1 MRTIREQAFA
11 DTECKTVIL
20 SPGIHEVEKWA
31 FRNSRLEQLYIYD
44 DLEKISDYAFQDC
57 DMLRTLHINSIEAP
71 AYSGNYFDTF
81 QDKYDRLLSLKDKKK
96 IVLFSGSSTRFGY
109 DSAMLDQAFPDYEV
123 VNMGV
128 FAYSPALPQLE
139 LIRSCM
145 KEGDILL
152 DSPEFD
158 AANRQFCYQ
167 KELDYATFA
176 MMESNYDAFADL
188 DLREYAQ
195 VFTAFSAYQTARQDI
210 ERKNYDVCASDYDED
225 GNEVEEPS
233 YNEYGDYVVYRPNST
248 SEKPIYGLPVNY
260 TVNAFPKETYI
271 DSANAEFQKFIGEF
285 AASLCWQIY
294 YYMTNARGMH
304 GEFWRWAELIVVY
317 AVIFTIL
324 ALIELS
330 LKKDLEEIHITR
342 RELLVV
348 IIIATSVFAMSNLSY
363 LDQDGLFSGSFVM
376 DIFIIRTLVDLS
388 GIAVLYAYHVQVKEI
403 QIRFEKDTLRN
414 IMEMQ
419 YKNYQLS
426 KENIDMVNQK
436 YHDLKHQ
443 INLLKTQSYA
453 QAGKSTSYL
462 EKMERE
468 IRVYETQNK
477 TGNPILD
484 AVLTNK
490 ALLCQNKE
498 IELKFIV
505 DGGALSFMED
515 MDVSA
520 LFGNM
525 LDNAIESAQK
535 QQEKQKRLIWLYVT
549 REKQFVRI
557 RTENYCDE
565 KIQFKNGMP
574 VTTKKDR
581 RLHGYGMK
589 SIKSTVEKYNGSVVA
604 AQENN
609 WFELKILLPA
619 AM

>member
-1 MRTIREQAFA
+1 MNTAEVLNTPGYYYAIAYALSVFVITCTNERKIGRWKLAVVSCAQFA
-11 DTECKTVIL
+11 LLLFFMTVTDGVRQELFVPSMSLIVL
-20 SPGIHEVEKWA
+20 LLLG
-31 FRNSRLEQLYIYD
+31 YIYICND
-44 DLEKISDYAFQDC
+44 
-57 DMLRTLHINSIEAP
+57 
-71 AYSGNYFDTF
+71 
-81 QDKYDRLLSLKDKKK
+81 
-96 IVLFSGSSTRFGY
+96 FS
-109 DSAMLDQAFPDYEV
+109 
-123 VNMGV
+123 
-128 FAYSPALPQLE
+128 
-139 LIRSCM
+139 
-145 KEGDILL
+145 
-152 DSPEFD
+152 
-158 AANRQFCYQ
+158 
-167 KELDYATFA
+167 
-176 MMESNYDAFADL
+176 
-188 DLREYAQ
+188 LREAGFYF
-195 VFTAFSAYQTARQDI
+195 VKAFI
-210 ERKNYDVCASDYDED
+210 N
-225 GNEVEEPS
+225 
-233 YNEYGDYVVYRPNST
+233 
-248 SEKPIYGLPVNY
+248 
-260 TVNAFPKETYI
+260 
-271 DSANAEFQKFIGEF
+271 GEF

-294 YYMTNARGMH
+294 YYLRYVRGIQ
-304 GEFWRWAELIVVY
+304 GELLKWVELILVY

-324 ALIELS
+324 ALMELN
-330 LKKDLEEIHITR
+330 LKKDLEELHITR

-348 IIIATSVFAMSNLSY
+348 IIIAASVFAMSNLSY
-363 LDQDGLFSGSFVM
+363 LDQNGLFSGTFVM

-403 QIRFEKDTLRN
+403 QIRFEKDTLHN

-443 INLLKTQSYA
+443 INLLKTQAYV
-453 QAGKSTSYL
+453 GKSTSYL

-477 TGNPILD
+477 TGNQILD

-490 ALLCQNKE
+490 AMICQNKE

-525 LDNAIESAQK
+525 LDNAIESAEK

-549 REKQFVRI
+549 KEKQFVRI

-565 KIQFKNGMP
+565 KIRFKNGMP

-581 RLHGYGMK
+581 CLHGYGMK
-589 SIKSTVEKYNGSVVA
+589 SIKSTVEKYHGSVVA

-619 AM
+619 GG

>member
-1 MRTIREQAFA
+1 MNTAEVLNTPGYYYAIAYALSVLVIICTNERKIGRWKLAAVSCAQFA
-11 DTECKTVIL
+11 LLLFFMTLTDGVRQELFIP
-20 SPGIHEVEKWA
+20 S
-31 FRNSRLEQLYIYD
+31 
-44 DLEKISDYAFQDC
+44 
-57 DMLRTLHINSIEAP
+57 MLL
-71 AYSGNYFDTF
+71 
-81 QDKYDRLLSLKDKKK
+81 
-96 IVLFSGSSTRFGY
+96 IVG
-109 DSAMLDQAFPDYEV
+109 
-123 VNMGV
+123 
-128 FAYSPALPQLE
+128 
-139 LIRSCM
+139 
-145 KEGDILL
+145 ILL
-152 DSPEFD
+152 GSIYICNDFSPREAGFY
-158 AANRQFCYQ
+158 CV
-167 KELDYATFA
+167 K
-176 MMESNYDAFADL
+176 AF
-188 DLREYAQ
+188 
-195 VFTAFSAYQTARQDI
+195 I
-210 ERKNYDVCASDYDED
+210 N
-225 GNEVEEPS
+225 
-233 YNEYGDYVVYRPNST
+233 
-248 SEKPIYGLPVNY
+248 
-260 TVNAFPKETYI
+260 
-271 DSANAEFQKFIGEF
+271 GEF
-285 AASLCWQIY
+285 AASMCWQVY
-294 YYMTNARGMH
+294 YYLTYARGIH
-304 GEFWRWAELIVVY
+304 GEQLRWIELILVY
-317 AVIFTIL
+317 AVIFAVLT
-324 ALIELS
+324 LIELS
-330 LKKDLEEIHITR
+330 LKKDLEELHITR

-348 IIIATSVFAMSNLSY
+348 IIIAASVFAMSNLSY

-443 INLLKTQSYA
+443 INLLKTQSYT
-453 QAGKSTSYL
+453 GKSTSYL

-477 TGNPILD
+477 TGNQILD

-490 ALLCQNKE
+490 AMICQNKE

-505 DGGALSFMED
+505 DGKALSFMED

-525 LDNAIESAQK
+525 LDNAIESAERQR
-535 QQEKQKRLIWLYVT
+535 EKQKRLIWLYVT

-589 SIKSTVEKYNGSVVA
+589 SIKSTVEKYHGSVVT

-619 AM
+619 GK

>member
-1 MRTIREQAFA
+1 MNTAEVLNTPGYYYAIAYALSVFVITCTNERKIGRWKLAAVSCAQFA
-11 DTECKTVIL
+11 LLLFFMTVTDGVRQELFVPSMLLIVL
-20 SPGIHEVEKWA
+20 LLLG
-31 FRNSRLEQLYIYD
+31 YIYICND
-44 DLEKISDYAFQDC
+44 
-57 DMLRTLHINSIEAP
+57 
-71 AYSGNYFDTF
+71 
-81 QDKYDRLLSLKDKKK
+81 
-96 IVLFSGSSTRFGY
+96 FS
-109 DSAMLDQAFPDYEV
+109 
-123 VNMGV
+123 
-128 FAYSPALPQLE
+128 
-139 LIRSCM
+139 
-145 KEGDILL
+145 
-152 DSPEFD
+152 
-158 AANRQFCYQ
+158 
-167 KELDYATFA
+167 
-176 MMESNYDAFADL
+176 
-188 DLREYAQ
+188 LREAGFYF
-195 VFTAFSAYQTARQDI
+195 VKAFI
-210 ERKNYDVCASDYDED
+210 N
-225 GNEVEEPS
+225 
-233 YNEYGDYVVYRPNST
+233 
-248 SEKPIYGLPVNY
+248 
-260 TVNAFPKETYI
+260 
-271 DSANAEFQKFIGEF
+271 GEF

-294 YYMTNARGMH
+294 YYLRYVRGIQ
-304 GEFWRWAELIVVY
+304 GELLKWVELILVY

-324 ALIELS
+324 ALMELN
-330 LKKDLEEIHITR
+330 LKKDLEELHITR

-348 IIIATSVFAMSNLSY
+348 IIIAASVFAMSNLSY
-363 LDQDGLFSGSFVM
+363 LDQNGLFSGTFVM

-403 QIRFEKDTLRN
+403 QIRFEKDTLHN

-443 INLLKTQSYA
+443 INLLKTQVYV
-453 QAGKSTSYL
+453 GKSTSYL

-477 TGNPILD
+477 TGNQILD

-490 ALLCQNKE
+490 AMICQNKE

-525 LDNAIESAQK
+525 LDNAIESAEK

-549 REKQFVRI
+549 KEKQFVRI

-565 KIQFKNGMP
+565 KIRFKNGMP

-589 SIKSTVEKYNGSVVA
+589 SIKSTVEKYHGSVVA

-619 AM
+619 GG

>member
-1 MRTIREQAFA
+1 MNTAEVLNTPGYYYAIAYALSVFVITCTNERKIGRWKLAVVSCAQFA
-11 DTECKTVIL
+11 LLLFFMTVTDGVRQELFVPSMLLIVL
-20 SPGIHEVEKWA
+20 LLLG
-31 FRNSRLEQLYIYD
+31 YIYICND
-44 DLEKISDYAFQDC
+44 
-57 DMLRTLHINSIEAP
+57 
-71 AYSGNYFDTF
+71 
-81 QDKYDRLLSLKDKKK
+81 
-96 IVLFSGSSTRFGY
+96 FS
-109 DSAMLDQAFPDYEV
+109 
-123 VNMGV
+123 
-128 FAYSPALPQLE
+128 
-139 LIRSCM
+139 
-145 KEGDILL
+145 
-152 DSPEFD
+152 
-158 AANRQFCYQ
+158 
-167 KELDYATFA
+167 
-176 MMESNYDAFADL
+176 
-188 DLREYAQ
+188 LREAGFYF
-195 VFTAFSAYQTARQDI
+195 VKAFI
-210 ERKNYDVCASDYDED
+210 N
-225 GNEVEEPS
+225 
-233 YNEYGDYVVYRPNST
+233 
-248 SEKPIYGLPVNY
+248 
-260 TVNAFPKETYI
+260 
-271 DSANAEFQKFIGEF
+271 GEF

-294 YYMTNARGMH
+294 YYLRYVRGIQ
-304 GEFWRWAELIVVY
+304 GELLKWVELILVY

-324 ALIELS
+324 ALMELN
-330 LKKDLEEIHITR
+330 LKKDLEELHITR
-342 RELLVV
+342 RELRVV
-348 IIIATSVFAMSNLSY
+348 IIIAASVFAMSNLSY
-363 LDQDGLFSGSFVM
+363 LDQNGLFSGTFVM

-403 QIRFEKDTLRN
+403 QIRFEKDTLHN

-443 INLLKTQSYA
+443 INLLKTQAYV
-453 QAGKSTSYL
+453 GKSTSYL

-477 TGNPILD
+477 TGNQILD

-490 ALLCQNKE
+490 AMICQNKE

-525 LDNAIESAQK
+525 LDNAIESAEK

-549 REKQFVRI
+549 KEKQFVRI

-565 KIQFKNGMP
+565 KVRFKNGMP

-589 SIKSTVEKYNGSVVA
+589 SIKSTVEKYHGSVVA

-609 WFELKILLPA
+609 WFELKILLPPGA
-619 AM
+619 

>member
-1 MRTIREQAFA
+1 MNTAEVLNTPGYYYAIAYALSVFVITCTNERKIGRWKLAVVSCAQFA
-11 DTECKTVIL
+11 LLLFFMTVTDGVRQELFVPSMLLIVL
-20 SPGIHEVEKWA
+20 LLLG
-31 FRNSRLEQLYIYD
+31 YIYICND
-44 DLEKISDYAFQDC
+44 
-57 DMLRTLHINSIEAP
+57 
-71 AYSGNYFDTF
+71 
-81 QDKYDRLLSLKDKKK
+81 
-96 IVLFSGSSTRFGY
+96 FS
-109 DSAMLDQAFPDYEV
+109 
-123 VNMGV
+123 
-128 FAYSPALPQLE
+128 
-139 LIRSCM
+139 
-145 KEGDILL
+145 
-152 DSPEFD
+152 
-158 AANRQFCYQ
+158 
-167 KELDYATFA
+167 
-176 MMESNYDAFADL
+176 
-188 DLREYAQ
+188 LREAGFYF
-195 VFTAFSAYQTARQDI
+195 VKAFI
-210 ERKNYDVCASDYDED
+210 N
-225 GNEVEEPS
+225 
-233 YNEYGDYVVYRPNST
+233 
-248 SEKPIYGLPVNY
+248 
-260 TVNAFPKETYI
+260 
-271 DSANAEFQKFIGEF
+271 GEF

-294 YYMTNARGMH
+294 YYLRYIRGIQ
-304 GEFWRWAELIVVY
+304 GELLKWVELILVY

-324 ALIELS
+324 ALMELN
-330 LKKDLEEIHITR
+330 LKKDLEELHITR

-348 IIIATSVFAMSNLSY
+348 IIIAASVFAMSNLSY
-363 LDQDGLFSGSFVM
+363 LDQNGLFSGTFVM

-403 QIRFEKDTLRN
+403 QIRFEKETLHN

-426 KENIDMVNQK
+426 KENIDMVNRK

-443 INLLKTQSYA
+443 INLLKTQAYV
-453 QAGKSTSYL
+453 GKSTSYL

-477 TGNPILD
+477 TGNQILD

-490 ALLCQNKE
+490 AMICQNKE

-525 LDNAIESAQK
+525 LDNAIESAEK
-535 QQEKQKRLIWLYVT
+535 QREKQKRLIWLYVT
-549 REKQFVRI
+549 KEKQFVRI

-589 SIKSTVEKYNGSVVA
+589 SIKSTVEKYHGSVVA

-619 AM
+619 GG

>member
-1 MRTIREQAFA
+1 MNTAEVLNTPGYYYAIAYALSVFVITCTNERKIGRWKLAVVSCAQFA
-11 DTECKTVIL
+11 LLLFFMTVTDGVRQELFVPSMLLIVL
-20 SPGIHEVEKWA
+20 LLLG
-31 FRNSRLEQLYIYD
+31 YIYICND
-44 DLEKISDYAFQDC
+44 
-57 DMLRTLHINSIEAP
+57 
-71 AYSGNYFDTF
+71 
-81 QDKYDRLLSLKDKKK
+81 
-96 IVLFSGSSTRFGY
+96 FS
-109 DSAMLDQAFPDYEV
+109 
-123 VNMGV
+123 
-128 FAYSPALPQLE
+128 
-139 LIRSCM
+139 
-145 KEGDILL
+145 
-152 DSPEFD
+152 
-158 AANRQFCYQ
+158 
-167 KELDYATFA
+167 
-176 MMESNYDAFADL
+176 
-188 DLREYAQ
+188 LREAGFYF
-195 VFTAFSAYQTARQDI
+195 VKAFI
-210 ERKNYDVCASDYDED
+210 N
-225 GNEVEEPS
+225 
-233 YNEYGDYVVYRPNST
+233 
-248 SEKPIYGLPVNY
+248 
-260 TVNAFPKETYI
+260 
-271 DSANAEFQKFIGEF
+271 GEF

-294 YYMTNARGMH
+294 YYLRYVRGMQ
-304 GEFWRWAELIVVY
+304 GELLKWVELILVY

-324 ALIELS
+324 ALMELN
-330 LKKDLEEIHITR
+330 LKKDLEELHITR

-348 IIIATSVFAMSNLSY
+348 IIIAASVFAMSNLSY
-363 LDQDGLFSGSFVM
+363 LDQNGLFSGTFVM

-403 QIRFEKDTLRN
+403 QIRFEKETLHN

-426 KENIDMVNQK
+426 KENIDMVNRK

-443 INLLKTQSYA
+443 INLLKTQAYV
-453 QAGKSTSYL
+453 GKSTSYL

-477 TGNPILD
+477 TGNQILD

-490 ALLCQNKE
+490 AMICQNKE

-525 LDNAIESAQK
+525 LDNAIESAEK

-549 REKQFVRI
+549 KEKQFVRI

-565 KIQFKNGMP
+565 KIRFKNGMP

-589 SIKSTVEKYNGSVVA
+589 SIKSTVEKYHGSVVA

-619 AM
+619 GG

>member
-1 MRTIREQAFA
+1 MNTAEVLNTPGYYYAIAYALSVFVITCTNERKIGRWKLAAVSCAQFA
-11 DTECKTVIL
+11 LLLFFMTVTDGVRQELFVPSMLLIVL
-20 SPGIHEVEKWA
+20 LLLG
-31 FRNSRLEQLYIYD
+31 YIYICND
-44 DLEKISDYAFQDC
+44 
-57 DMLRTLHINSIEAP
+57 
-71 AYSGNYFDTF
+71 
-81 QDKYDRLLSLKDKKK
+81 
-96 IVLFSGSSTRFGY
+96 FS
-109 DSAMLDQAFPDYEV
+109 
-123 VNMGV
+123 
-128 FAYSPALPQLE
+128 
-139 LIRSCM
+139 
-145 KEGDILL
+145 
-152 DSPEFD
+152 
-158 AANRQFCYQ
+158 
-167 KELDYATFA
+167 
-176 MMESNYDAFADL
+176 
-188 DLREYAQ
+188 LREAGFYF
-195 VFTAFSAYQTARQDI
+195 VKAFI
-210 ERKNYDVCASDYDED
+210 N
-225 GNEVEEPS
+225 
-233 YNEYGDYVVYRPNST
+233 
-248 SEKPIYGLPVNY
+248 
-260 TVNAFPKETYI
+260 
-271 DSANAEFQKFIGEF
+271 GEF

-294 YYMTNARGMH
+294 YYLRYVRGIQ
-304 GEFWRWAELIVVY
+304 GELLKWVELIFVY

-324 ALIELS
+324 ALMELN
-330 LKKDLEEIHITR
+330 LKKDLEELHITR

-348 IIIATSVFAMSNLSY
+348 IIIAASVFAMSNLSY
-363 LDQDGLFSGSFVM
+363 LDQNGLFSGTFVM

-403 QIRFEKDTLRN
+403 QIRFEKDTLHN

-443 INLLKTQSYA
+443 INLLKTQAYV
-453 QAGKSTSYL
+453 GKSTSYL

-477 TGNPILD
+477 TGNQILD

-490 ALLCQNKE
+490 AMICQNKE

-525 LDNAIESAQK
+525 LDNAIESAEK

-549 REKQFVRI
+549 KEKQFVRI

-565 KIQFKNGMP
+565 KVRFKNGMP

-581 RLHGYGMK
+581 CLHGYGMK
-589 SIKSTVEKYNGSVVA
+589 SIKSTVEKYHGSVVA

-619 AM
+619 GG

>member
-1 MRTIREQAFA
+1 MNTAEVLNTPGYYYAIAYALSVFVIACTNERKLGRWKLAAVSCVQFA
-11 DTECKTVIL
+11 LLLFFMTETDGVRQELVIPSMMVIVGL
-20 SPGIHEVEKWA
+20 LLG
-31 FRNSRLEQLYIYD
+31 YIYICND
-44 DLEKISDYAFQDC
+44 FSFREAGFYCVKAF
-57 DMLRTLHINSIEAP
+57 IN
-71 AYSGNYFDTF
+71 
-81 QDKYDRLLSLKDKKK
+81 
-96 IVLFSGSSTRFGY
+96 
-109 DSAMLDQAFPDYEV
+109 
-123 VNMGV
+123 
-128 FAYSPALPQLE
+128 
-139 LIRSCM
+139 
-145 KEGDILL
+145 
-152 DSPEFD
+152 
-158 AANRQFCYQ
+158 
-167 KELDYATFA
+167 
-176 MMESNYDAFADL
+176 
-188 DLREYAQ
+188 
-195 VFTAFSAYQTARQDI
+195 
-210 ERKNYDVCASDYDED
+210 
-225 GNEVEEPS
+225 
-233 YNEYGDYVVYRPNST
+233 
-248 SEKPIYGLPVNY
+248 
-260 TVNAFPKETYI
+260 
-271 DSANAEFQKFIGEF
+271 GEF
-285 AASLCWQIY
+285 AASMCWQIY
-294 YYMTNARGMH
+294 YYLRYVRGMR
-304 GEFWRWAELIVVY
+304 GEHWRWVELVLVY
-317 AVIFTIL
+317 AVIFAIL
-324 ALIELS
+324 TLIELN
-330 LKKDLEEIHITR
+330 LKKDLEELHITR

-348 IIIATSVFAMSNLSY
+348 IIIAASVFAMSNLSY
-363 LDQDGLFSGSFVM
+363 LDQNGLFSGSFVM

-388 GIAVLYAYHVQVKEI
+388 GIAVLYAYHIQVKEV
-403 QIRFEKDTLRN
+403 QIRFEKDALHN

-443 INLLKTQSYA
+443 INILKTQSYT
-453 QAGKSTSYL
+453 GKSTSYL

-477 TGNPILD
+477 TGNQILD

-490 ALLCQNKE
+490 AMICQNKE

-505 DGGALSFMED
+505 DGEALSFMDD

-525 LDNAIESAQK
+525 LDNAIESAEK

-565 KIQFKNGMP
+565 KIYFKNGMP

-619 AM
+619 GR

>member
-1 MRTIREQAFA
+1 MNTAEVLNTPGYYYAIAYALSVFVITCTNERKIGRWKLAVVSCAQFA
-11 DTECKTVIL
+11 LLLFFMTVTDGVRQELFVPSMLLIVL
-20 SPGIHEVEKWA
+20 LLLG
-31 FRNSRLEQLYIYD
+31 YIYICND
-44 DLEKISDYAFQDC
+44 
-57 DMLRTLHINSIEAP
+57 
-71 AYSGNYFDTF
+71 
-81 QDKYDRLLSLKDKKK
+81 
-96 IVLFSGSSTRFGY
+96 FS
-109 DSAMLDQAFPDYEV
+109 
-123 VNMGV
+123 
-128 FAYSPALPQLE
+128 
-139 LIRSCM
+139 
-145 KEGDILL
+145 
-152 DSPEFD
+152 
-158 AANRQFCYQ
+158 
-167 KELDYATFA
+167 
-176 MMESNYDAFADL
+176 
-188 DLREYAQ
+188 LREAGFYF
-195 VFTAFSAYQTARQDI
+195 VKAFI
-210 ERKNYDVCASDYDED
+210 N
-225 GNEVEEPS
+225 
-233 YNEYGDYVVYRPNST
+233 
-248 SEKPIYGLPVNY
+248 
-260 TVNAFPKETYI
+260 
-271 DSANAEFQKFIGEF
+271 GEF

-294 YYMTNARGMH
+294 YYLRYVRGIQ
-304 GEFWRWAELIVVY
+304 GELLKWVELILVY

-324 ALIELS
+324 ALMELN
-330 LKKDLEEIHITR
+330 LKKDLEELHITR
-342 RELLVV
+342 RELRVV
-348 IIIATSVFAMSNLSY
+348 IIIAASVFAMSNLSY
-363 LDQDGLFSGSFVM
+363 LDQHGLFSGTFVM

-403 QIRFEKDTLRN
+403 QIRFEKDTLHN

-443 INLLKTQSYA
+443 INLLKTQAYV
-453 QAGKSTSYL
+453 GKSTSYL

-477 TGNPILD
+477 TGNQILD

-490 ALLCQNKE
+490 AMICQNKE

-525 LDNAIESAQK
+525 LDNAIESAEK
-535 QQEKQKRLIWLYVT
+535 QREKQKRLIWLYVT
-549 REKQFVRI
+549 KEKQFVRI

-565 KIQFKNGMP
+565 KIRFKNGMP

-589 SIKSTVEKYNGSVVA
+589 SIKSTVEKYHGSVVA

-619 AM
+619 GA

>member
-1 MRTIREQAFA
+1 MNTAEVLNTPGYYYAIAYALSVFVITCTNERKIGRWKLAVVSCAQFA
-11 DTECKTVIL
+11 LLLFFMTVTDGVRQELFVPSMLLIVL
-20 SPGIHEVEKWA
+20 LLLG
-31 FRNSRLEQLYIYD
+31 YIYICND
-44 DLEKISDYAFQDC
+44 
-57 DMLRTLHINSIEAP
+57 
-71 AYSGNYFDTF
+71 
-81 QDKYDRLLSLKDKKK
+81 
-96 IVLFSGSSTRFGY
+96 FS
-109 DSAMLDQAFPDYEV
+109 
-123 VNMGV
+123 
-128 FAYSPALPQLE
+128 
-139 LIRSCM
+139 
-145 KEGDILL
+145 
-152 DSPEFD
+152 
-158 AANRQFCYQ
+158 
-167 KELDYATFA
+167 
-176 MMESNYDAFADL
+176 
-188 DLREYAQ
+188 LREAGFYF
-195 VFTAFSAYQTARQDI
+195 VKAFI
-210 ERKNYDVCASDYDED
+210 N
-225 GNEVEEPS
+225 
-233 YNEYGDYVVYRPNST
+233 
-248 SEKPIYGLPVNY
+248 
-260 TVNAFPKETYI
+260 
-271 DSANAEFQKFIGEF
+271 GEF

-294 YYMTNARGMH
+294 YYLRYIRGIQ
-304 GEFWRWAELIVVY
+304 GELLKWVELILVY

-324 ALIELS
+324 ALMELN
-330 LKKDLEEIHITR
+330 LKKDLEELHITR

-348 IIIATSVFAMSNLSY
+348 IIIAASVFAMSNLSY
-363 LDQDGLFSGSFVM
+363 LDQNGLFSGTFVM

-403 QIRFEKDTLRN
+403 QIRFEKETLHN

-443 INLLKTQSYA
+443 INLLKTQAYV
-453 QAGKSTSYL
+453 GKSTSYL

-477 TGNPILD
+477 TGNQILD

-490 ALLCQNKE
+490 AMICQNKE

-525 LDNAIESAQK
+525 LDNAIESAEK

-549 REKQFVRI
+549 KEKQFVRI

-565 KIQFKNGMP
+565 KIRFKNGMP

-589 SIKSTVEKYNGSVVA
+589 SIKSTVEKYHGSVVA

-619 AM
+619 GA

>member
-1 MRTIREQAFA
+1 MNTAEVLNTPGYYYAIAYALSVFVITCTNERKIGRWKLAVVSCAQFA
-11 DTECKTVIL
+11 LLLFFMTVTDGVRQELFVPSMLLIVL
-20 SPGIHEVEKWA
+20 LLLG
-31 FRNSRLEQLYIYD
+31 YIYICND
-44 DLEKISDYAFQDC
+44 
-57 DMLRTLHINSIEAP
+57 
-71 AYSGNYFDTF
+71 
-81 QDKYDRLLSLKDKKK
+81 
-96 IVLFSGSSTRFGY
+96 FS
-109 DSAMLDQAFPDYEV
+109 
-123 VNMGV
+123 
-128 FAYSPALPQLE
+128 
-139 LIRSCM
+139 
-145 KEGDILL
+145 
-152 DSPEFD
+152 
-158 AANRQFCYQ
+158 
-167 KELDYATFA
+167 
-176 MMESNYDAFADL
+176 
-188 DLREYAQ
+188 LREAGFYF
-195 VFTAFSAYQTARQDI
+195 VKAFI
-210 ERKNYDVCASDYDED
+210 N
-225 GNEVEEPS
+225 
-233 YNEYGDYVVYRPNST
+233 
-248 SEKPIYGLPVNY
+248 
-260 TVNAFPKETYI
+260 
-271 DSANAEFQKFIGEF
+271 GEF

-294 YYMTNARGMH
+294 YYLRYVRGIQ
-304 GEFWRWAELIVVY
+304 GELLKWVELILVY

-324 ALIELS
+324 ALMELN
-330 LKKDLEEIHITR
+330 LKKDLEELHITR

-348 IIIATSVFAMSNLSY
+348 IIIAASVFAMSNLSY
-363 LDQDGLFSGSFVM
+363 LDQHGLFSGTFVM

-403 QIRFEKDTLRN
+403 QIRFEKDTLHN

-443 INLLKTQSYA
+443 INLLKTQAYV
-453 QAGKSTSYL
+453 GKSTSYL

-477 TGNPILD
+477 TGNQILD

-490 ALLCQNKE
+490 AMICQNKE

-525 LDNAIESAQK
+525 LDNAIESAEK

-549 REKQFVRI
+549 KEKQFVRI

-565 KIQFKNGMP
+565 KVRFKNGMP

-581 RLHGYGMK
+581 CLHGYGMK
-589 SIKSTVEKYNGSVVA
+589 SIKSTVEKYHGSVVA

-619 AM
+619 GA

>member
-1 MRTIREQAFA
+1 MNTAEVLNTPGYYYAIAYALSVFVITCTNERKIGRWKLAVVSCAQFA
-11 DTECKTVIL
+11 LLLFFMTVTDGVRQELFVPSMLLIVL
-20 SPGIHEVEKWA
+20 LLLG
-31 FRNSRLEQLYIYD
+31 YIYICND
-44 DLEKISDYAFQDC
+44 
-57 DMLRTLHINSIEAP
+57 
-71 AYSGNYFDTF
+71 
-81 QDKYDRLLSLKDKKK
+81 
-96 IVLFSGSSTRFGY
+96 FS
-109 DSAMLDQAFPDYEV
+109 
-123 VNMGV
+123 
-128 FAYSPALPQLE
+128 
-139 LIRSCM
+139 
-145 KEGDILL
+145 
-152 DSPEFD
+152 
-158 AANRQFCYQ
+158 
-167 KELDYATFA
+167 
-176 MMESNYDAFADL
+176 
-188 DLREYAQ
+188 LREAGFYF
-195 VFTAFSAYQTARQDI
+195 VKAFI
-210 ERKNYDVCASDYDED
+210 N
-225 GNEVEEPS
+225 
-233 YNEYGDYVVYRPNST
+233 
-248 SEKPIYGLPVNY
+248 
-260 TVNAFPKETYI
+260 
-271 DSANAEFQKFIGEF
+271 GEF

-294 YYMTNARGMH
+294 YYLRYVRGIQ
-304 GEFWRWAELIVVY
+304 GELLKWVELILVY

-324 ALIELS
+324 ALMELN
-330 LKKDLEEIHITR
+330 LKKDLEELHITR

-348 IIIATSVFAMSNLSY
+348 IIIAASVFAMSNLSY
-363 LDQDGLFSGSFVM
+363 LDQHGLFSGTFVM

-403 QIRFEKDTLRN
+403 QIRFEKDTLHN

-443 INLLKTQSYA
+443 INLLKTQAYV
-453 QAGKSTSYL
+453 GKSTSYL

-477 TGNPILD
+477 TGNQILD

-490 ALLCQNKE
+490 AMICQNKE

-525 LDNAIESAQK
+525 LDNAIESAEK

-549 REKQFVRI
+549 KEKQFVRI

-565 KIQFKNGMP
+565 KIRFKNGMP

-589 SIKSTVEKYNGSVVA
+589 SIKSTVEKYHGSVVA

-619 AM
+619 GA

>member
-1 MRTIREQAFA
+1 MNTAEVLNTPGYYYAIAYALSVFVITCTNERKIGRWKLAVVSCAQFA
-11 DTECKTVIL
+11 LLLFFMTVTDGVRQELFVPSMSLIVL
-20 SPGIHEVEKWA
+20 LLLG
-31 FRNSRLEQLYIYD
+31 YIYICND
-44 DLEKISDYAFQDC
+44 
-57 DMLRTLHINSIEAP
+57 
-71 AYSGNYFDTF
+71 
-81 QDKYDRLLSLKDKKK
+81 
-96 IVLFSGSSTRFGY
+96 FS
-109 DSAMLDQAFPDYEV
+109 
-123 VNMGV
+123 
-128 FAYSPALPQLE
+128 
-139 LIRSCM
+139 
-145 KEGDILL
+145 
-152 DSPEFD
+152 
-158 AANRQFCYQ
+158 
-167 KELDYATFA
+167 
-176 MMESNYDAFADL
+176 
-188 DLREYAQ
+188 LREAGFYF
-195 VFTAFSAYQTARQDI
+195 VKAFI
-210 ERKNYDVCASDYDED
+210 N
-225 GNEVEEPS
+225 
-233 YNEYGDYVVYRPNST
+233 
-248 SEKPIYGLPVNY
+248 
-260 TVNAFPKETYI
+260 
-271 DSANAEFQKFIGEF
+271 GEF

-294 YYMTNARGMH
+294 YYLRYIRGIQ
-304 GEFWRWAELIVVY
+304 GELLKWVELILVY

-324 ALIELS
+324 ALMELN
-330 LKKDLEEIHITR
+330 LKKDLEELHITR

-348 IIIATSVFAMSNLSY
+348 IIIAASVFAMSNLSY
-363 LDQDGLFSGSFVM
+363 LDQNGLFSGTFVM

-403 QIRFEKDTLRN
+403 QIRFEKETLHN

-426 KENIDMVNQK
+426 KENIDMVNRK

-443 INLLKTQSYA
+443 INLLKTQAYV
-453 QAGKSTSYL
+453 GKSTSYL

-477 TGNPILD
+477 TGNQILD

-490 ALLCQNKE
+490 AMICQNKE

-525 LDNAIESAQK
+525 LDNAIESAEK
-535 QQEKQKRLIWLYVT
+535 QREKQKRLIWLYVT
-549 REKQFVRI
+549 KEKQFVRI

-589 SIKSTVEKYNGSVVA
+589 SIKSTVEKYHGSVVA

-619 AM
+619 GG

>member
-1 MRTIREQAFA
+1 MNTAEVLNTPGYYYAIAYALSVFVITCTNERKIGRWKLAVVSCAQFA
-11 DTECKTVIL
+11 LLLFFMTVTDGVRQELFVPSMLLIVL
-20 SPGIHEVEKWA
+20 LLLG
-31 FRNSRLEQLYIYD
+31 YIYICND
-44 DLEKISDYAFQDC
+44 
-57 DMLRTLHINSIEAP
+57 
-71 AYSGNYFDTF
+71 
-81 QDKYDRLLSLKDKKK
+81 
-96 IVLFSGSSTRFGY
+96 FS
-109 DSAMLDQAFPDYEV
+109 
-123 VNMGV
+123 
-128 FAYSPALPQLE
+128 
-139 LIRSCM
+139 
-145 KEGDILL
+145 
-152 DSPEFD
+152 
-158 AANRQFCYQ
+158 
-167 KELDYATFA
+167 
-176 MMESNYDAFADL
+176 
-188 DLREYAQ
+188 LREAGFYF
-195 VFTAFSAYQTARQDI
+195 VKAFI
-210 ERKNYDVCASDYDED
+210 N
-225 GNEVEEPS
+225 
-233 YNEYGDYVVYRPNST
+233 
-248 SEKPIYGLPVNY
+248 
-260 TVNAFPKETYI
+260 
-271 DSANAEFQKFIGEF
+271 GEF

-294 YYMTNARGMH
+294 YYLRYVRGIQ
-304 GEFWRWAELIVVY
+304 GELLKWVELILVY

-324 ALIELS
+324 ALMELN
-330 LKKDLEEIHITR
+330 LKKDLEELHITR
-342 RELLVV
+342 RELRVV
-348 IIIATSVFAMSNLSY
+348 IIIAASVFAMSNLSY
-363 LDQDGLFSGSFVM
+363 LDQNGLFSGTFVM

-403 QIRFEKDTLRN
+403 QIRFEKDTLHN

-443 INLLKTQSYA
+443 INLLKTQAYV
-453 QAGKSTSYL
+453 GKSTSYL

-477 TGNPILD
+477 TGNQILD

-490 ALLCQNKE
+490 AMICQNKE

-525 LDNAIESAQK
+525 LDNAIESAEK

-549 REKQFVRI
+549 KEKQFVRI

-589 SIKSTVEKYNGSVVA
+589 SIKSTVEKYHGSVVA

-619 AM
+619 GG

>member
-1 MRTIREQAFA
+1 MNTAEVLNTPGYYYAIAYALSVFVITCTNERKIGRWKLAVVSCAQFA
-11 DTECKTVIL
+11 LLLFFMTVTDGVRQELFVPSMLLIVL
-20 SPGIHEVEKWA
+20 LLLG
-31 FRNSRLEQLYIYD
+31 YIYICND
-44 DLEKISDYAFQDC
+44 
-57 DMLRTLHINSIEAP
+57 
-71 AYSGNYFDTF
+71 
-81 QDKYDRLLSLKDKKK
+81 
-96 IVLFSGSSTRFGY
+96 FS
-109 DSAMLDQAFPDYEV
+109 
-123 VNMGV
+123 
-128 FAYSPALPQLE
+128 
-139 LIRSCM
+139 
-145 KEGDILL
+145 
-152 DSPEFD
+152 
-158 AANRQFCYQ
+158 
-167 KELDYATFA
+167 
-176 MMESNYDAFADL
+176 
-188 DLREYAQ
+188 LREAGFYF
-195 VFTAFSAYQTARQDI
+195 VKAFI
-210 ERKNYDVCASDYDED
+210 N
-225 GNEVEEPS
+225 
-233 YNEYGDYVVYRPNST
+233 
-248 SEKPIYGLPVNY
+248 
-260 TVNAFPKETYI
+260 
-271 DSANAEFQKFIGEF
+271 GEF

-294 YYMTNARGMH
+294 YYLRYVRGIQ
-304 GEFWRWAELIVVY
+304 GELLKWVELILVY

-324 ALIELS
+324 ALMELN
-330 LKKDLEEIHITR
+330 LKKDLEELHITR
-342 RELLVV
+342 RELRVV
-348 IIIATSVFAMSNLSY
+348 IIIAASVFAMSNLSY
-363 LDQDGLFSGSFVM
+363 LDQNGLFSGTFVM

-403 QIRFEKDTLRN
+403 QIRFEKDTLHN

-443 INLLKTQSYA
+443 INLLKTQVYV
-453 QAGKSTSYL
+453 GKSTSYL

-477 TGNPILD
+477 TGNQILD

-490 ALLCQNKE
+490 AMICQNKE

-525 LDNAIESAQK
+525 LDNAIESAEK

-549 REKQFVRI
+549 KEKQFVRI

-565 KIQFKNGMP
+565 KVRFKNGMP

-589 SIKSTVEKYNGSVVA
+589 SIKSTVEKYHGSVVA

-619 AM
+619 GA

>member
-1 MRTIREQAFA
+1 MNTAEVLNTPGYYYAIAYALSVFVITCTNERKIGRWKLAVVSCAQFA
-11 DTECKTVIL
+11 LLLFFMTVTDGVRQELFVPSMLLIVL
-20 SPGIHEVEKWA
+20 LLLG
-31 FRNSRLEQLYIYD
+31 YIYICND
-44 DLEKISDYAFQDC
+44 
-57 DMLRTLHINSIEAP
+57 
-71 AYSGNYFDTF
+71 
-81 QDKYDRLLSLKDKKK
+81 
-96 IVLFSGSSTRFGY
+96 FS
-109 DSAMLDQAFPDYEV
+109 
-123 VNMGV
+123 
-128 FAYSPALPQLE
+128 
-139 LIRSCM
+139 
-145 KEGDILL
+145 
-152 DSPEFD
+152 
-158 AANRQFCYQ
+158 
-167 KELDYATFA
+167 
-176 MMESNYDAFADL
+176 
-188 DLREYAQ
+188 LREAGFYF
-195 VFTAFSAYQTARQDI
+195 VKAFI
-210 ERKNYDVCASDYDED
+210 N
-225 GNEVEEPS
+225 
-233 YNEYGDYVVYRPNST
+233 
-248 SEKPIYGLPVNY
+248 
-260 TVNAFPKETYI
+260 
-271 DSANAEFQKFIGEF
+271 GEF

-294 YYMTNARGMH
+294 YYLRYVRGIQ
-304 GEFWRWAELIVVY
+304 GELLKWVELILVY

-324 ALIELS
+324 ALMELN
-330 LKKDLEEIHITR
+330 LKKDLEELHITR
-342 RELLVV
+342 RELRVV
-348 IIIATSVFAMSNLSY
+348 IIIAASVFAMSNLSY
-363 LDQDGLFSGSFVM
+363 LDQHGLFSGTFVM

-403 QIRFEKDTLRN
+403 QIRFEKDTLHN

-443 INLLKTQSYA
+443 INLLKTQAYV
-453 QAGKSTSYL
+453 GKSTSYL

-477 TGNPILD
+477 TGNQILD

-490 ALLCQNKE
+490 AMICQNKE
-498 IELKFIV
+498 IDLKFIV

-525 LDNAIESAQK
+525 LDNAIESAEK

-549 REKQFVRI
+549 KEKQFVRI

-565 KIQFKNGMP
+565 KIRFKNGMP

-589 SIKSTVEKYNGSVVA
+589 SIKSTVEKYHGSVVA

-619 AM
+619 GA

>member
-1 MRTIREQAFA
+1 MNTAEVLNTPGYYYAIAYALSVFVITCTNERKIGRWKLAVVSCAQFA
-11 DTECKTVIL
+11 LLLFFMTVTDGVRQELFVPSMLLIVL
-20 SPGIHEVEKWA
+20 LLLG
-31 FRNSRLEQLYIYD
+31 YIYICND
-44 DLEKISDYAFQDC
+44 
-57 DMLRTLHINSIEAP
+57 
-71 AYSGNYFDTF
+71 
-81 QDKYDRLLSLKDKKK
+81 
-96 IVLFSGSSTRFGY
+96 FS
-109 DSAMLDQAFPDYEV
+109 
-123 VNMGV
+123 
-128 FAYSPALPQLE
+128 
-139 LIRSCM
+139 
-145 KEGDILL
+145 
-152 DSPEFD
+152 
-158 AANRQFCYQ
+158 
-167 KELDYATFA
+167 
-176 MMESNYDAFADL
+176 
-188 DLREYAQ
+188 LREAGFYF
-195 VFTAFSAYQTARQDI
+195 VKAFI
-210 ERKNYDVCASDYDED
+210 N
-225 GNEVEEPS
+225 
-233 YNEYGDYVVYRPNST
+233 
-248 SEKPIYGLPVNY
+248 
-260 TVNAFPKETYI
+260 
-271 DSANAEFQKFIGEF
+271 GEF

-294 YYMTNARGMH
+294 YYLRYVRGMQ
-304 GEFWRWAELIVVY
+304 GELLKWVELILVY

-324 ALIELS
+324 ALMELN
-330 LKKDLEEIHITR
+330 LKKDLEELHITR
-342 RELLVV
+342 RELRVV
-348 IIIATSVFAMSNLSY
+348 IIIAASVFAMSNLSY
-363 LDQDGLFSGSFVM
+363 LDQHGLFSGTFVM

-403 QIRFEKDTLRN
+403 QIRFEKDTLHN

-443 INLLKTQSYA
+443 INLLKTQAYV
-453 QAGKSTSYL
+453 GKSTSYL

-477 TGNPILD
+477 TGNQILD

-490 ALLCQNKE
+490 AMICQNKE

-525 LDNAIESAQK
+525 LDNAIESAEK
-535 QQEKQKRLIWLYVT
+535 QREKQKRLIWLYVT
-549 REKQFVRI
+549 KEKQFVRI

-589 SIKSTVEKYNGSVVA
+589 SIKSTVEKYHGSVVA

-619 AM
+619 GA

>member
-1 MRTIREQAFA
+1 MNTAEVLNTPGYYYAIAYALSVFVITCTNERKIGRWKLAAVSCAQFA
-11 DTECKTVIL
+11 LLLFFMTVTDGVRQELFVPSMLLIVL
-20 SPGIHEVEKWA
+20 LLLG
-31 FRNSRLEQLYIYD
+31 YIYICND
-44 DLEKISDYAFQDC
+44 
-57 DMLRTLHINSIEAP
+57 
-71 AYSGNYFDTF
+71 
-81 QDKYDRLLSLKDKKK
+81 
-96 IVLFSGSSTRFGY
+96 FS
-109 DSAMLDQAFPDYEV
+109 
-123 VNMGV
+123 
-128 FAYSPALPQLE
+128 
-139 LIRSCM
+139 
-145 KEGDILL
+145 
-152 DSPEFD
+152 
-158 AANRQFCYQ
+158 
-167 KELDYATFA
+167 
-176 MMESNYDAFADL
+176 
-188 DLREYAQ
+188 LREAGFYF
-195 VFTAFSAYQTARQDI
+195 VKAFI
-210 ERKNYDVCASDYDED
+210 N
-225 GNEVEEPS
+225 
-233 YNEYGDYVVYRPNST
+233 
-248 SEKPIYGLPVNY
+248 
-260 TVNAFPKETYI
+260 
-271 DSANAEFQKFIGEF
+271 GEF

-294 YYMTNARGMH
+294 YYLRYVRGMQ
-304 GEFWRWAELIVVY
+304 GELLKWVELILVY
-317 AVIFTIL
+317 AVIFTML
-324 ALIELS
+324 ALMELN
-330 LKKDLEEIHITR
+330 LKKDLEELHVTR

-348 IIIATSVFAMSNLSY
+348 IIIAASVFAMSNLSY
-363 LDQDGLFSGSFVM
+363 LDQNGLFSGTFVM

-403 QIRFEKDTLRN
+403 QIRFEKETLHN

-426 KENIDMVNQK
+426 KENIDMVNRK

-443 INLLKTQSYA
+443 INLLKTQAYV
-453 QAGKSTSYL
+453 GKSTSYL

-477 TGNPILD
+477 TGNQILD

-490 ALLCQNKE
+490 AMICQNKE

-525 LDNAIESAQK
+525 LDNAIESAEK
-535 QQEKQKRLIWLYVT
+535 QREKQKRLIWLYVT
-549 REKQFVRI
+549 KEKQFVRI

-589 SIKSTVEKYNGSVVA
+589 SIKSTVEKYHGSVVA

-619 AM
+619 GV

>member
-1 MRTIREQAFA
+1 MNTAEVLNTPGYYYAIAYALSVFVITCTNERKIGRWKLAVVSCAQFA
-11 DTECKTVIL
+11 LLLFFMTVTDGVRQELFVPSMLLIVL
-20 SPGIHEVEKWA
+20 LLLG
-31 FRNSRLEQLYIYD
+31 YIYICND
-44 DLEKISDYAFQDC
+44 
-57 DMLRTLHINSIEAP
+57 
-71 AYSGNYFDTF
+71 
-81 QDKYDRLLSLKDKKK
+81 
-96 IVLFSGSSTRFGY
+96 FS
-109 DSAMLDQAFPDYEV
+109 
-123 VNMGV
+123 
-128 FAYSPALPQLE
+128 
-139 LIRSCM
+139 
-145 KEGDILL
+145 
-152 DSPEFD
+152 
-158 AANRQFCYQ
+158 
-167 KELDYATFA
+167 
-176 MMESNYDAFADL
+176 
-188 DLREYAQ
+188 LREAGFYF
-195 VFTAFSAYQTARQDI
+195 VKAFI
-210 ERKNYDVCASDYDED
+210 N
-225 GNEVEEPS
+225 
-233 YNEYGDYVVYRPNST
+233 
-248 SEKPIYGLPVNY
+248 
-260 TVNAFPKETYI
+260 
-271 DSANAEFQKFIGEF
+271 GEF

-294 YYMTNARGMH
+294 YYLRYVRGMQ
-304 GEFWRWAELIVVY
+304 GELLKWVELILVY
-317 AVIFTIL
+317 AVIFTML
-324 ALIELS
+324 ALMELN
-330 LKKDLEEIHITR
+330 LKKDLEELHITR

-348 IIIATSVFAMSNLSY
+348 IIIAASVFAMSNLSY
-363 LDQDGLFSGSFVM
+363 LDQNGLFSGTFVM

-403 QIRFEKDTLRN
+403 QIRFEKDTLHN

-443 INLLKTQSYA
+443 INLLKTQAYV
-453 QAGKSTSYL
+453 GKSTSYL

-477 TGNPILD
+477 TGNQILD

-490 ALLCQNKE
+490 AMICQNKE

-525 LDNAIESAQK
+525 LDNAIESAEK

-549 REKQFVRI
+549 KEKQFVRI

-581 RLHGYGMK
+581 RFHGYGMK
-589 SIKSTVEKYNGSVVA
+589 SIKSTVEKYHGSVVA

-619 AM
+619 GG

>member
-1 MRTIREQAFA
+1 
-11 DTECKTVIL
+11 
-20 SPGIHEVEKWA
+20 
-31 FRNSRLEQLYIYD
+31 
-44 DLEKISDYAFQDC
+44 
-57 DMLRTLHINSIEAP
+57 
-71 AYSGNYFDTF
+71 
-81 QDKYDRLLSLKDKKK
+81 
-96 IVLFSGSSTRFGY
+96 
-109 DSAMLDQAFPDYEV
+109 
-123 VNMGV
+123 
-128 FAYSPALPQLE
+128 
-139 LIRSCM
+139 
-145 KEGDILL
+145 
-152 DSPEFD
+152 
-158 AANRQFCYQ
+158 
-167 KELDYATFA
+167 
-176 MMESNYDAFADL
+176 
-188 DLREYAQ
+188 
-195 VFTAFSAYQTARQDI
+195 
-210 ERKNYDVCASDYDED
+210 
-225 GNEVEEPS
+225 
-233 YNEYGDYVVYRPNST
+233 
-248 SEKPIYGLPVNY
+248 
-260 TVNAFPKETYI
+260 
-271 DSANAEFQKFIGEF
+271 
-285 AASLCWQIY
+285 
-294 YYMTNARGMH
+294 MT
-304 GEFWRWAELIVVY
+304 
-317 AVIFTIL
+317 
-324 ALIELS
+324 
-330 LKKDLEEIHITR
+330 D
-342 RELLVV
+342 
-348 IIIATSVFAMSNLSY
+348 
-363 LDQDGLFSGSFVM
+363 
-376 DIFIIRTLVDLS
+376 
-388 GIAVLYAYHVQVKEI
+388 
-403 QIRFEKDTLRN
+403 
-414 IMEMQ
+414 
-419 YKNYQLS
+419 
-426 KENIDMVNQK
+426 
-436 YHDLKHQ
+436 HDLKHQ

-453 QAGKSTSYL
+453 SAGKSTSYL

-505 DGGALSFMED
+505 DGDALSFMDD

>member
-1 MRTIREQAFA
+1 MNTAEVLNTPGYYYAIAYALSVFVITCTNERKIGRWKLAVVSCAQFA
-11 DTECKTVIL
+11 LLLFFMTVTDGVRQELFVPSMLLIVL
-20 SPGIHEVEKWA
+20 LLLG
-31 FRNSRLEQLYIYD
+31 YIYICND
-44 DLEKISDYAFQDC
+44 
-57 DMLRTLHINSIEAP
+57 
-71 AYSGNYFDTF
+71 
-81 QDKYDRLLSLKDKKK
+81 
-96 IVLFSGSSTRFGY
+96 FS
-109 DSAMLDQAFPDYEV
+109 
-123 VNMGV
+123 
-128 FAYSPALPQLE
+128 
-139 LIRSCM
+139 
-145 KEGDILL
+145 
-152 DSPEFD
+152 
-158 AANRQFCYQ
+158 
-167 KELDYATFA
+167 
-176 MMESNYDAFADL
+176 
-188 DLREYAQ
+188 LREAGFYF
-195 VFTAFSAYQTARQDI
+195 VKAFI
-210 ERKNYDVCASDYDED
+210 N
-225 GNEVEEPS
+225 
-233 YNEYGDYVVYRPNST
+233 
-248 SEKPIYGLPVNY
+248 
-260 TVNAFPKETYI
+260 
-271 DSANAEFQKFIGEF
+271 GEF

-294 YYMTNARGMH
+294 YYLRYVRGIQ
-304 GEFWRWAELIVVY
+304 GEFLKWVELIFVY

-324 ALIELS
+324 ALMELN
-330 LKKDLEEIHITR
+330 LKKDLEELHITR

-348 IIIATSVFAMSNLSY
+348 IIIAASVFAMSNLSY
-363 LDQDGLFSGSFVM
+363 LDQNGLFSGTFVM

-403 QIRFEKDTLRN
+403 QIRFEKDTLHN

-443 INLLKTQSYA
+443 INLLKTQAYV
-453 QAGKSTSYL
+453 GKSTSYL

-477 TGNPILD
+477 TGNQILD

-490 ALLCQNKE
+490 AMICQNKE

-525 LDNAIESAQK
+525 LDNAIESAEK

-549 REKQFVRI
+549 KEKQFVRI

-565 KIQFKNGMP
+565 KIRFKNGMP

-589 SIKSTVEKYNGSVVA
+589 SIKSTVEKYHGSVVA

-619 AM
+619 GG